1 MRSWLGMFHEGDQAA
16 AKLVVV
22 LPVLGALKRGHLAI
36 IGLSFAQMPV
46 LGPRPIRLLVQRW
59 PWQLEGLVA
68 LARQVEVVVSLVVLI
83 ALEVLLVRH
92 CAVEGGVY
100 LV

>member
-1 MRSWLGMFHEGDQAA
+1 MFHEGDQAA

-36 IGLSFAQMPV
+36 ICLSFAQMPV

-59 PWQLEGLVA
+59 PWQFERLVA
-68 LARQVEVVVSLVVLI
+68 LAWQVEVVVSLVVLI
-83 ALEVLLVRH
+83 VLEVLLVRH